1 MFQIHTDWP
10 SYLRTKGIFFVKRE
24 NVGIPEPGDDDD
36 ENKTQYDL
44 LDYLTCGD
52 IYPNVLGIFFI
63 HFIRWSYNHSLC
75 FRPFLCLGGRGDN
88 TNFQESKKH
97 FKISS
102 LCRQRYSLFFV
113 PFMTFTKIFLKMSGD
128 RFTNCQ
134 LRFIRFGGISRGKPS
149 FHSLNGLQVT

>member
-52 IYPNVLGIFFI
+52 IYPNVLGIFFYSFYQVI
-63 HFIRWSYNHSLC
+63 LQPLFVFQTI
-75 FRPFLCLGGRGDN
+75 FVLGWKR
-88 TNFQESKKH
+88 
-97 FKISS
+97 
-102 LCRQRYSLFFV
+102 
-113 PFMTFTKIFLKMSGD
+113 
-128 RFTNCQ
+128 
-134 LRFIRFGGISRGKPS
+134 
-149 FHSLNGLQVT
+149 